1 MKKISISILILMISL
16 FLIPAVNAEP
26 ENFKKFQ
33 LLPIDDS
40 VNDKEFTIYIQK
52 FKNAVKAKNF
62 TALRKLIAPDVAFT
76 FESQDGI
83 KGLIKLWNL
92 DRNPQ
97 NSNFWYEMDKVLSMG
112 SSYYDENKTTQVYPY
127 LFVIFPADYDSHEY
141 SAITGKKVNV
151 RQTPSSKSP
160 VIDTLDYEIVRTT
173 WSVEESVPEKVNGI
187 NGTWVKV
194 QTSTGKNGYI
204 FSHYIHSPIGPRA
217 IFEKRSEGWV
227 LTAFVSGD

>member
-1 MKKISISILILMISL
+1 MKKTLTILLFFSIIITGM
-16 FLIPAVNAEP
+16 AEVK
-26 ENFKKFQ
+26 EFKKFQ

-40 VNDKEFTIYIQK
+40 AADKEFYIYIQK
-52 FKNAVKAKNF
+52 FKTAVKSRNL
-62 TALRKLIAPDVAFT
+62 TTLRNLIAHDVAFT

-83 KGLIKLWNL
+83 NGLIKLWNL

-97 NSNFWYEMDKVLSMG
+97 NSKFWYEMDKVLSMG
-112 SSYYDENKTTQVYPY
+112 SSFYDENKTTQAYPY

-141 SAITGKKVNV
+141 SAVTGKKVNV

-160 VIDTLDYEIVRTT
+160 VIETLDYEIVKTA
-173 WSVEESVPEKVNGI
+173 WSAEDTVSEKVNGI

-194 QTSTGKNGYI
+194 QTSTGKTGYV

>member
-1 MKKISISILILMISL
+1 MKKTLTILLFFSIIITG
-16 FLIPAVNAEP
+16 AAEVK
-26 ENFKKFQ
+26 EFKKFQ

-40 VNDKEFTIYIQK
+40 AADKEFSIYIQK
-52 FKNAVKAKNF
+52 FKTAVKFKNF

-83 KGLIKLWNL
+83 NGLIKLWNL
-92 DRNPQ
+92 DRNPR

-112 SSYYDENKTTQVYPY
+112 SSFYDENKTTQAYPY

-141 SAITGKKVNV
+141 SAVTGKKGNV

-160 VIDTLDYEIVRTT
+160 VIETLDYEIVRTT
-173 WSVEESVPEKVNGI
+173 WSAEETVPEKVNGI

-194 QTSTGKNGYI
+194 QTSTGKTGYV

-217 IFEKRSEGWV
+217 IFEKRSDGWV